1 LINHRLLAFAGAL
14 DAAIALSFLLSG
26 TAIAQ
31 SSPKGARSTKAA
43 PSKAWSPRHTPD
55 GQADIQGV
63 WMYSTL
69 TPLERPPELA
79 GKAIFTEAEAATYA
93 KEAAARVSTDRRD
106 GGGTADVGRS
116 YNEFWRDRGTVK
128 AGPTSL
134 IIDPAD
140 GKLPAMTP
148 EGKRLED
155 ARNAAR
161 NGPPTGPEDRNLW
174 ERCLTRGLPMYPSSY
189 NNNFQIVQSAGTV
202 LMIIEMIH
210 DARIIPLDGRPH
222 LPSGIRSWLGD
233 SRGHWDG
240 NTLVVDTTN
249 FNNVVSFRGSTDGL
263 HLTEKFTRSD
273 LETLLYEFTMDDPKA
288 FTKPWTAVIS
298 TTKTTGAIYEYAC
311 HEGNYALA
319 DILAGAR
326 EEEKRAAS
334 NNGKRGGR

>member
-1 LINHRLLAFAGAL
+1 MNHRLLASAGAFT
-14 DAAIALSFLLSG
+14 AAVLLGFLTTG
-26 TAIAQ
+26 PVAAQ
-31 SSPKGARSTKAA
+31 TSTKGAKA
-43 PSKAWSPRHTPD
+43 SKASSAKAWTPRHTPD
-55 GQADIQGV
+55 GQPDIQGV

-79 GKAIFTEAEAATYA
+79 GKATFTEAEAAAYA
-93 KEAAARVSTDRRD
+93 KQTTERVSTDRRD
-106 GGGTADVGRS
+106 GGGAADVGRS

-128 AGPTSL
+128 AGPTAL
-134 IIDPAD
+134 VTNPPD
-140 GKLPAMTP
+140 GRLPPLTP
-148 EGKRLED
+148 EGKRLDD

-189 NNNFQIVQSAGTV
+189 NNNFQVVQSPGTV

-210 DARIIPLDGRPH
+210 DARVIPLDGRPH

-233 SRGHWDG
+233 SRGHWEG
-240 NTLVVDTTN
+240 STLVVDTTN

-263 HLTEKFTRSD
+263 HLTERFTRSD
-273 LETLLYEFTMDDPKA
+273 PETLLYEFTMDDPKA

-298 TTKTTGAIYEYAC
+298 TTKTTDAIYEYAC

-326 EEEKRAAS
+326 EEEKRAAA
-334 NNGKRGGR
+334 NTGKRGGR